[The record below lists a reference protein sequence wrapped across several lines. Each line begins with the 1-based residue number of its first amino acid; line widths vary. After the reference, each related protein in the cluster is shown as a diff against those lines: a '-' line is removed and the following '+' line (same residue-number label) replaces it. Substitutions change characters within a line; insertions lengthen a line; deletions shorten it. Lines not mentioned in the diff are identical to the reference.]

1 MAKKYTCPPQQ
12 ATADNTFSD
21 NLVGF
26 QVVNGGGLTQGNF
39 EFTTSVS
46 EKSNREFIIGTFS
59 DPITLDTLGI
69 KSVEE
74 SKAIVEKNFKVYP
87 NFDLSNVTTF
97 SQYGSLVK
105 RMSVS
110 ITKIINYFPAALEVS
125 FYGANYTT
133 ASTATNI
140 VYNSQNNETYFELDA
155 ANIQNPFNIDFTINA
170 ARNLKLSEIEVSPIR
185 DMVTNLSKYSLYLND
200 QNYPLVFI
208 TPTTSLTNGILRITV
223 KGNPFSG
230 LSSTNDYLVIRP
242 NPVTTETIFTQDFDE
257 VEKFLLNR
265 KTNPQYTAEFTVVR
279 EADDGTAYITKDY
292 VTWPFFGNWNLDII
306 TSRFTSY
313 LTKLNDIS
321 ASFDEFRTRLIV
333 RFLTTGAFKDF
344 DTDDQKITKL
354 LEIYGRSFDQV
365 KKFIEALAYMNS
377 VNYTVKNDIPS
388 QLLKNLSQ
396 TLGWTQNISPITNEG
411 LLDTLFNNNTP
422 SQFPGQPIS
431 STPDELS
438 YQYYRN
444 LILNSAYLF
453 KSKGTRSSIQ
463 NLLRLIGAPDALVDF
478 NEHIYIAD
486 QRINM
491 NQFND
496 EFSFISGGTF
506 ATELP
511 VLEPGNTFKI
521 FGRQFTGFTIQTIT
535 EDVSLGR
542 DDFPVDDQG
551 YPKAPEDTDDF
562 FFQMGAGWFEQTPQ
576 HRANELFNPTTSSFT
591 GQNPNY
597 QTYLEGFTYGQKYLD
612 RFRDFPYTDLGFSLT
627 KTQDNKKSWV
637 DNQTG
642 LRRNSDGNNSFYF
655 VDNEKLILN
664 VKNVDLYLNPGQVFA
679 YEVWYL
685 SSNFNYPIPST
696 GYTVGGNCYCPTYLN
711 PTILDKTLFD
721 PNPSDKTFFEFAQTF
736 WQNMINVR
744 DRQFI
749 TDGKTG
755 GYPSLSSIFWKYL
768 QSNTISGL
776 PDAVVTYQKMIDYV
790 QGLGDY
796 WIRLVEQMVPATTI
810 WNTGVRFE
818 NSIFH
823 RQKFV
828 WRRQRGCQLIPV
840 PCVPCTLTGPII
852 LNDCTEASTTCDLYP
867 WISNPSLGSNFGG
880 ILSQV
885 VSNSIQNPNCNPNT
899 LVTQWYVN
907 ISLGGSTI
915 INYKFF
921 DGAGLSL
928 EGISFPTQIQWLTAL
943 QTQLDTLINYGLD
956 YIVSEN
962 EVTIFTVTCDGLNL
976 NSEFKIN
983 VGINFT
989 LSCISVN
996 AGILD

>member
-1 MAKKYTCPPQQ
+1 MAKKYTCPPQK

-39 EFTTSVS
+39 EFTTSIT

-69 KSVEE
+69 NSVEE

-110 ITKIINYFPAALEVS
+110 ITKIINYFPAALEIS

-140 VYNSQNNETYFELDA
+140 SYNSQNNETYFELDA
-155 ANIQNPFNIDFTINA
+155 ANIQNPFNIDFTINS

-200 QNYPLVFI
+200 QNYNLVFM
-208 TPTTSLTNGILRITV
+208 TPTTSLTTGVLKITV

-230 LSSTNDYLVIRP
+230 QSSTNEYLVIRP
-242 NPVTTETIFTQDFDE
+242 NPMKTEEIFNQDFDE

-265 KTNPQYTAEFTVVR
+265 KTNPQYTAEFTVVK
-279 EADDGTAYITKDY
+279 EADDGTAYLTKQSI
-292 VTWPFFGNWNLDII
+292 TWPFYGVWNLDII
-306 TSRFTSY
+306 TVRFTDY

-321 ASFDEFRTRLIV
+321 ASFDEFKTRLIV

-377 VNYTVKNDIPS
+377 VNYTIQNDIPS

-576 HRANELFNPTTSSFT
+576 HRANEIFDATLSTFT
-591 GQNPNY
+591 GQNPNV

-627 KTQDNKKSWV
+627 RIPDNKKSWV
-637 DNQTG
+637 DTQTG
-642 LRRNSDGNNSFYF
+642 LRRNSDNNNAFYF
-655 VDNEKLILN
+655 VDDEKLVLN
-664 VKNVDLYLNPGQVFA
+664 VKNVDLYLNPGQA
-679 YEVWYL
+679 LTYDVWFL
-685 SSNFNYPIPST
+685 SSNYNYPIPST
-696 GYTVGGNCYCPTYLN
+696 GYTRNGNCYCPTYLN
-711 PTILDKTLFD
+711 PIILDKTLID
-721 PNPSDKTFFEFAQTF
+721 PNPLDKTFFEFAQTF

-749 TDGKTG
+749 TNGKTG
-755 GYPSLSSIFWKYL
+755 GYPTLESIYWRYL
-768 QSNTISGL
+768 RANDIPNIPNANYS
-776 PDAVVTYQKMIDYV
+776 YQNMIDYV

-810 WNTGVRFE
+810 WLGGVRYE
-818 NSIFH
+818 NSAFH

-828 WRRQRGCQLIPV
+828 WRRQRGCQLVPV
-840 PCVPCTLTGPII
+840 PCSPCTLSGLI
-852 LNDCTEASTTCDLYP
+852 LPNDCPVAFTTCEIYP
-867 WISNPSLGSNFGG
+867 WGSASPLVTNFGELLNQIVTNYTQDPNCDTNTIVSQWYVNVSLGSN
-880 ILSQV
+880 
-885 VSNSIQNPNCNPNT
+885 
-899 LVTQWYVN
+899 
-907 ISLGGSTI
+907 TI

-921 DGAGLSL
+921 DGAGITIPS
-928 EGISFPTQIQWLTAL
+928 ISFPTPDQWKNALLSQLTS
-943 QTQLDTLINYGLD
+943 LINYGL
-956 YIVSEN
+956 YYSVSGDKIT
-962 EVTIFTVTCDGLNL
+962 VFTVTCDGLNL
-976 NSEFKIN
+976 DSEFKIN

-989 LSCISVN
+989 INCITASSV
-996 AGILD
+996 LD